1 MPTDSDEGA
10 SVTFVDVFNKEIEA
24 LKNARAKRQVPKRAR
39 PIEKDLIGLAFSGG
53 GIRSATFNLGVIQA
67 LARHNLLPL
76 VDYLSTV
83 SGGGYIGSWLTSW
96 AYHLSARPGTAANHI
111 AEIEA
116 ELNRTPQNIG
126 DIPEPPQ
133 VFFLRKYSNYLTPRL
148 GALSGDTLA
157 FAATYTRNLL
167 LNQVILIAALL
178 ALLLVPRAVGLT
190 FERFNCAAS
199 IYICILMAVLLLG
212 AVFVQVLYYTNP
224 ENTASPRRVVLFVAA
239 PLFLFCVT
247 LAYLLWQL
255 VFVGYLYSPIPW
267 STRLII
273 VGATAIA
280 YAALWSLA
288 TVFTW
293 GKDVP
298 LAERQNSDEQ
308 RENAYLRWA
317 PALWAAPAGVA
328 GSLLLLASVRLLQY
342 WVDISPND
350 GSWSYLVIFGI
361 PLAVAIV
368 LLVGVVHLGLIGRAY
383 EDGLREWWARLG
395 GIVLAIATCWFLVSL
410 STLLIPKWF
419 VWLAHYLTNSDHRG
433 LTLIWKT
440 LSALGITGLVGG
452 WIAATANGLI
462 KAKSSATGP
471 QLQGKDCGDS
481 SFAGK
486 GADIAARIA
495 PPVFAAGLVLI
506 LSLVLYL
513 ALPIATTKYFY
524 VLGICAGLY
533 ALSRFFGSRVD
544 VNEFSL
550 HNAYRNRIVRCY
562 LGATHEDR
570 KPQSFTGFDESDNIC
585 LGWLLDLAIPFQILN
600 ATLNVV
606 KGKELALQTRKAR
619 SFAFTPL
626 YSGFDYTGDTQATQA
641 GSYRLTKHAS
651 WKSRYPGGRLGT
663 AMAISGAAA
672 SPNMGHYTTGAVSF
686 LLTIFCV
693 RLGWWLGNP
702 KKKVDWESG
711 YPRSSWRAVV
721 NELTGNTDDDQS
733 EVYLS
738 DGGHFDNLG
747 VYELVRRRCRLIIA
761 CDAGADPRCDCND
774 LASVI
779 EKCRT
784 DFGTQIEIPL
794 DDIRPA
800 TQILPGDQKL
810 RISKSPFAIGRIKY
824 PDDRL
829 GTLIYVKPSLNT
841 DLPQDVLAYARLAQE
856 FPHQSTIDQFFDE
869 AQFESYRQLGFA
881 CAAAAVDEIT
891 KTMKE

>member
-24 LKNARAKRQVPKRAR
+24 LKNTRAKRQVPKRAR

-255 VFVGYLYSPIPW
+255 VCGLPLQPDSVEHQAHHRGGNCDCVRRVVVARDGFHM
-267 STRLII
+267 
-273 VGATAIA
+273 
-280 YAALWSLA
+280 
-288 TVFTW
+288 

-395 GIVLAIATCWFLVSL
+395 GIVLAIATYWFLVSL

-433 LTLIWKT
+433 LTLIWKA
-440 LSALGITGLVGG
+440 LSAMEITGLVG
-452 WIAATANGLI
+452 
-462 KAKSSATGP
+462 
-471 QLQGKDCGDS
+471 
-481 SFAGK
+481 
-486 GADIAARIA
+486 R
-495 PPVFAAGLVLI
+495 
-506 LSLVLYL
+506 
-513 ALPIATTKYFY
+513 
-524 VLGICAGLY
+524 
-533 ALSRFFGSRVD
+533 
-544 VNEFSL
+544 
-550 HNAYRNRIVRCY
+550 
-562 LGATHEDR
+562 
-570 KPQSFTGFDESDNIC
+570 
-585 LGWLLDLAIPFQILN
+585 
-600 ATLNVV
+600 
-606 KGKELALQTRKAR
+606 
-619 SFAFTPL
+619 
-626 YSGFDYTGDTQATQA
+626 
-641 GSYRLTKHAS
+641 
-651 WKSRYPGGRLGT
+651 
-663 AMAISGAAA
+663 
-672 SPNMGHYTTGAVSF
+672 
-686 LLTIFCV
+686 
-693 RLGWWLGNP
+693 
-702 KKKVDWESG
+702 
-711 YPRSSWRAVV
+711 
-721 NELTGNTDDDQS
+721 
-733 EVYLS
+733 
-738 DGGHFDNLG
+738 
-747 VYELVRRRCRLIIA
+747 
-761 CDAGADPRCDCND
+761 
-774 LASVI
+774 
-779 EKCRT
+779 
-784 DFGTQIEIPL
+784 
-794 DDIRPA
+794 
-800 TQILPGDQKL
+800 
-810 RISKSPFAIGRIKY
+810 
-824 PDDRL
+824 
-829 GTLIYVKPSLNT
+829 
-841 DLPQDVLAYARLAQE
+841 
-856 FPHQSTIDQFFDE
+856 
-869 AQFESYRQLGFA
+869 
-881 CAAAAVDEIT
+881 
-891 KTMKE
+891 